1 MDTKELMP
9 DDAMVQRIISDLK
22 TYEAERAKAH
32 GQVQWRVPV
41 FIGLL
46 VLIVGLLAW
55 GFNGFADPNEQWLS
69 TPHVFLYFIS
79 FVALFF
85 LYSFAVSP
93 ATKLQ
98 QSFRDHLLPIALGF
112 IKDIRYKK
120 GLTPDSF
127 DRLPQETVGSFN
139 RRNFDDVFSGK
150 YEDFPFELY
159 EVKLSQKSGKNEST
173 KFRGVI
179 VAFETSTPFPG
190 LLVAGRKTGQV
201 ARFFRD
207 MFSSGSGGLQEIQS
221 GYAELDASYDFR
233 TDNPE
238 AARPLVTGRLARAL
252 HWLAD
257 TWPEQPARIAL
268 RSRDGYLLLPL
279 TKNFFELPGIGTP
292 LDYKVHI
299 EPIIADMVS
308 LLATA
313 SLVRK
318 IGAADDKPEPQP
330 AS

>member
-1 MDTKELMP
+1 MDTKQFMP
-9 DDAMVQRIISDLK
+9 DEAMTRRIIGDLAG
-22 TYEAERAKAH
+22 YEAERKKAH
-32 GQVQWRVPV
+32 AQVQWRVPV
-41 FIGLL
+41 FVGVFL
-46 VLIVGLLAW
+46 LIVGLLAW
-55 GFNGFADPNEQWLS
+55 GFNGFADSNEQWFS
-69 TPHVFLYFIS
+69 APHVFLYVLSFI
-79 FVALFF
+79 ALFF
-85 LYSFAVSP
+85 VYSTALSP

-98 QSFRDHLLPIALGF
+98 QSFREQLLPIALGF
-112 IKDIRYKK
+112 IKDIKYNK
-120 GLTPDSF
+120 GRTPDSF
-127 DRLPQETVGSFN
+127 DRLPQETVGAFN
-139 RRNFDDVFSGK
+139 RRAFDDVFSGR

-159 EVKLSQKSGKNEST
+159 EASLSQKSGKSEST

-179 VAFETSTPFPG
+179 VAFETITPFPG
-190 LLVAGRKTGQV
+190 LLVASRKTGQV
-201 ARFFRD
+201 TKFFRD
-207 MFSSGSGGLQEIQS
+207 MFNSGGGLQELQS

-233 TDNPE
+233 SDNPE

-268 RSRDGYLLLPL
+268 KSRDGYLLLPL
-279 TKNFFELPGIGTP
+279 TKNFFELPGISTP
-292 LDYKVHI
+292 LDYKAHI

-318 IGAADDKPEPQP
+318 IGAPDDKPDEQ